1 MGKSSLEK
9 VVEKGIGFLS
19 KIFPLKTYLYFPLLY
34 ASFIWAIKRVK
45 EWKEGIFSWKV
56 WLDPDRIEMKPDE
69 FILNFFETT
78 PALNKTY
85 EAEIKKKDLVSLRKN
100 FFRLYPIIGL
110 EDPFLS
116 ALFYEELKSGDFE
129 KIVKE
134 FEERV
139 SQAEKDIEAFNGK
152 LKLLEGL
159 KSFANEMISLNLD
172 LFSQDKVQDIF
183 AGLIKKS
190 LMNNDE

>member
-1 MGKSSLEK
+1 
-9 VVEKGIGFLS
+9 
-19 KIFPLKTYLYFPLLY
+19 
-34 ASFIWAIKRVK
+34 
-45 EWKEGIFSWKV
+45 
-56 WLDPDRIEMKPDE
+56 
-69 FILNFFETT
+69 
-78 PALNKTY
+78 LNKTY

-139 SQAEKDIEAFNGK
+139 NQAEKDIEAFNGK

-159 KSFANEMISLNLD
+159 KSFANEMVSLNLD

-190 LMNNDE
+190 LMKNDE

>member
-9 VVEKGIGFLS
+9 VVGNGISFLS

-45 EWKEGIFSWKV
+45 EWKEEIFSWKV
-56 WLDPDRIEMKPDE
+56 WIDPDRIEVKPDE
-69 FILNFFETT
+69 FILNFFEIN

-116 ALFYEELKSGDFE
+116 SLFYEEIKSGDFE

-159 KSFANEMISLNLD
+159 KSFANEMVSLNLD

-190 LMNNDE
+190 LQKNDE

>member
-9 VVEKGIGFLS
+9 VVEKGISFLS
-19 KIFPLKTYLYFPLLY
+19 KIFPFKTYLYFPLLY
-34 ASFIWAIKRVK
+34 TSFIWAIKRVK
-45 EWKEGIFSWKV
+45 EWKEEIFSWKV
-56 WLDPDRIEMKPDE
+56 WLDPDRIEIKPDE
-69 FILNFFETT
+69 FILNFFETN

-85 EAEIKKKDLVSLRKN
+85 EVEIKKKDLVSLRKN

-134 FEERV
+134 FEERI
-139 SQAEKDIEAFNGK
+139 SQAEKDIEAFNEK

-159 KSFANEMISLNLD
+159 KSFANEMVSLNLD

-190 LMNNDE
+190 LMKNDE